1 MSLITIPVE
10 AHFIILERTEMYTD
24 RVETNIGGMPQ
35 TQFVRRERKHEVDSG
50 WSPASYQSAI
60 AGANAIWEPAGIQFR
75 AADTVIKR
83 VQPPMDFTYATDGAY
98 QYLLNHMVGK
108 EGRIT
113 ALLVQKFPHWDQ
125 GGDES
130 HGTCILPSTLTAQN
144 PGRAFAHEFGHLLGL
159 GHVEADEESMQ
170 NLMCLESLSGTGLW
184 DDQIATARGSALA
197 QRAIPASD
205 TEDDEA

>member
-35 TQFVRRERKHEVDSG
+35 TQYVRRERKHEVDSG
-50 WSPASYQSAI
+50 WNPASFHSAI

-75 AADTVIKR
+75 ASDSVVKR
-83 VQPPMDFTYATDGAY
+83 VQPPMDFTYSTDGAY

-113 ALLVQKFPHWDQ
+113 ALLVQKYPHWDQ
-125 GGDES
+125 GGEVTR
-130 HGTCILPSTLTAQN
+130 GTCILPSLLTAQN

-159 GHVEADEESMQ
+159 EHVEADDENML
-170 NLMCLESLSGTGLW
+170 NLMCLESQSGTALS
-184 DDQIATARGSALA
+184 DNQIATARESGLA

-205 TEDDEA
+205 TEDEDA

>member
-35 TQFVRRERKHEVDSG
+35 TQYVRRERKHEVDSG
-50 WSPASYQSAI
+50 WNPASFHSAI

-75 AADTVIKR
+75 ASDSVVKR
-83 VQPPMDFTYATDGAY
+83 VQPPMDFTYSTDGAY

-113 ALLVQKFPHWDQ
+113 ALLVQKYPHWDQ
-125 GGDES
+125 GGEVTR
-130 HGTCILPSTLTAQN
+130 GTCILPSLLTAQN

-159 GHVEADEESMQ
+159 EHVEADDENML
-170 NLMCLESLSGTGLW
+170 NLMCLESQSGTALS
-184 DDQIATARGSALA
+184 DNQIATARESGLA
-197 QRAIPASD
+197 QRAMPASD
-205 TEDDEA
+205 TEDEDA